1 MTRGVTRG
9 VTRWTVVVDIDEVDG
24 AVRAVA
30 RLYDRTSARLVG
42 EGVAQVGPVE
52 RIAPTVGP
60 KVATARALRRLSEGL
75 AAAAKHDYE
84 TAPDRATRP
93 A

>member
-1 MTRGVTRG
+1 
-9 VTRWTVVVDIDEVDG
+9 VVDIDEVDG

-30 RLYDRTSARLVG
+30 RLYNRTSDRLVG
-42 EGVAQVGPVE
+42 EGVAHVGPVE
-52 RIAPTVGP
+52 RVAPAVGP
-60 KVATARALRRLSEGL
+60 KVATARALLRLSDQL
-75 AAAAKHDYE
+75 TTAAQHDYGTALAE